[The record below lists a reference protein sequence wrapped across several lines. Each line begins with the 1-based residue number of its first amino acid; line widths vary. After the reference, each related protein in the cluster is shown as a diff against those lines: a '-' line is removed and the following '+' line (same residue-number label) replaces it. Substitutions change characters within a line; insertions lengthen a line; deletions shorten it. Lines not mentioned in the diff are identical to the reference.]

1 MIGDVVV
8 RCEGLSRSYGSGE
21 NEVHAVIDADLE
33 VRSGELLVLRG
44 PSGSGKTTLLNL
56 LGGLDTPTSGRVWL
70 GERELT
76 GATEAE
82 LIEMRR
88 RDLGY
93 IFQTFALL
101 PVLSAAENV
110 ELPMRILDVPPEERD
125 TRVAG
130 LLEIVGLTPHANQR
144 PNELS
149 GGQQQ
154 RLGIA
159 RALANDPRLLIADE
173 PTGQL
178 DSTNAEAMM
187 SLIAALVHQRGVAAI
202 VSTHDPRMAA
212 HADRIIE
219 IHDGRVG
226 RRQGRHA
233 ADAEPDTA
241 PVRVVSA
248 GENRSAATH
257 VPRSEPPVASDQRVA
272 SEPPVAPD
280 QPVASEPP
288 VAPDQ
293 PVAPGR
299 PADSD

>member
-1 MIGDVVV
+1 MIGDVVM
-8 RCEGLSRSYGSGE
+8 RCEGLSRSYGSGDTI
-21 NEVHAVIDADLE
+21 VHALRDADVE
-33 VRSGELLVLRG
+33 VRAGELLVLRG

-56 LGGLDTPTSGRVWL
+56 LGGLDVPTSGRVWL
-70 GERELT
+70 GDREVT

-82 LIEMRR
+82 LIDMRR
-88 RDLGY
+88 RELGY

-110 ELPMRILDVPPEERD
+110 ELPMRILGLPTDERD
-125 TRVAG
+125 ARVAE
-130 LLEIVGLTPHANQR
+130 LLEIVGLSPHANQR
-144 PNELS
+144 PGELS

-178 DSTNAEAMM
+178 DSTNAETMM

-219 IHDGRVG
+219 IHDGQVG
-226 RRQGRHA
+226 RRRGRHA
-233 ADAEPDTA
+233 SDAEPDTS
-241 PVRVVSA
+241 PVRIVRDGTPA
-248 GENRSAATH
+248 PAAASPAPAPT
-257 VPRSEPPVASDQRVA
+257 PGSPPA
-272 SEPPVAPD
+272 E
-280 QPVASEPP
+280 
-288 VAPDQ
+288 
-293 PVAPGR
+293 
-299 PADSD
+299 

>member
-1 MIGDVVV
+1 VIGDVVL
-8 RCEGLSRSYGSGE
+8 RCEGLTRSYGQGD
-21 NEVHAVIDADLE
+21 NEVHALVDAALE

-56 LGGLDTPTSGRVWL
+56 LGGLDTPSAGRVWL
-70 GERELT
+70 GEREVT

-88 RDLGY
+88 TDLGY

-110 ELPMRILDVPPEERD
+110 ELPMRIAGVPPEQRD
-125 TRVAG
+125 ARVAE
-130 LLEIVGLTPHANQR
+130 LLEIVGLAEHANQR

-159 RALANDPRLLIADE
+159 RALANGPRLLIADE

-187 SLIAALVHQRGVAAI
+187 ALIAALVHQRGVAAI

-226 RRQGRHA
+226 RRHGRHA
-233 ADAEPDTA
+233 SDAEPDTA
-241 PVRVVSA
+241 PVRVISDGTPAPVPPSPP
-248 GENRSAATH
+248 AAPTPE
-257 VPRSEPPVASDQRVA
+257 PRPE
-272 SEPPVAPD
+272 
-280 QPVASEPP
+280 
-288 VAPDQ
+288 
-293 PVAPGR
+293 G
-299 PADSD
+299 